1 MPTFAGFSAEM
12 MSGIP
17 VVTAP
22 SVIDLDNASLLD
34 QAIGSAAASG
44 YATVVV
50 DLSRTIICLS
60 AGVHV
65 LARRHQQAAVEGGEL
80 RLVIRTASL
89 LRFFAVFGVDRM
101 FPIFATLAEALGELP
116 AATVLPPQSSQLA
129 DVVPLHKAS

>member
-1 MPTFAGFSAEM
+1 MPTLVGFSVEM

-22 SVIDLDNASLLD
+22 SVIDNDNASMLD
-34 QAIGSAAASG
+34 EAIRFAAQQG
-44 YATVVV
+44 ATVVV

-65 LARRHQQAAVEGGEL
+65 LARRHQHTVTQGGEL

-89 LRFFAVFGVDRM
+89 LRFFAVFGVDHM
-101 FPIFATLAEALGELP
+101 FPIFATLADALDELP
-116 AATVLPPQSSQLA
+116 AVVIPLQQSSQLA
-129 DVVPLHKAS
+129 DMPARSAS